1 MRSPFL
7 ITTLVLGAL
16 IGSRPPAEA
25 SEVRLASV
33 ESSCAVVGLFERCEL
48 TVRLAGAVADPYDP
62 DEVTLEA
69 TFRPA
74 GGEPV
79 IVQGFFYQPFVLS
92 GANGRELLQAE
103 GEPVWKIRFTPQRL
117 GRWSYEVRLVT
128 PAGAQAFAGEP
139 FLVVQS
145 PRRGFVRLDR
155 ERRNFRFDTGAP
167 FIPIGES
174 LCWGSRRQ
182 YEQWFRDLAR
192 QRANYIRVWLAPW
205 SLGLETAATGVG
217 RYDQARAWLLDR
229 LLEQSEAAGLYWQL
243 CLLDHRSFSQD
254 EESDWSRNPYHA
266 QQGGMCR
273 LPNEFL
279 THPDANAAFQRL
291 LRYLVN
297 RWGYSPQLAVWE
309 LFNEADLA
317 DFAPEDLAAWT
328 GRMSAFL
335 RAIDRQ
341 QRPITTSFYEA
352 SPEAVWRLPAID
364 IVQLHRYDERDFA
377 PSFTSPEITRLAETF
392 QKPVL
397 VGEFGWTD
405 EPMRRLD
412 DIGIH
417 FHDGLWASLMGG
429 SAGTGLIWYWD
440 SYVHPQGLER
450 HFRAL
455 EMFWRGEQLGGPLGR
470 VAVSSSDADVVGWAL
485 GTAERTYFWLKNR
498 THTVDRYVAYRCELA
513 KERLRVQRGEPARPV
528 AYEPRMVRGATVT
541 VEGLAWS
548 GRYRMEWWDPYR
560 GNVAARSVHRSQQGA
575 VTVDLPPLAFDV
587 AGKLIKLQWWERS

>member
-1 MRSPFL
+1 MRPSL
-7 ITTLVLGAL
+7 VTTIVLGAL
-16 IGSRPPAEA
+16 AVGRCPAEA

-33 ESSCAVVGLFERCEL
+33 ESSCAVLGLFERCEL
-48 TVRLAGAVADPYDP
+48 TVRLEGAVADPYDP

-69 TFRPA
+69 TFRPS

-79 IVQGFFYQPFVLS
+79 TVQGFSYQPFVL
-92 GANGRELLQAE
+92 ARENGRELLQAS
-103 GEPVWKIRFTPQRL
+103 GEPVWKIRFTPGRI

-205 SLGLETAATGVG
+205 SLSLETAKTGVG
-217 RYDQARAWLLDR
+217 RYDQARAWLLDH
-229 LLEQSEAAGLYWQL
+229 LLEQSEAAGLHWQL
-243 CLLDHRSFSQD
+243 CLLDHRSFSQGD
-254 EESDWSRNPYHA
+254 ESDWARNPYNA
-266 QQGGMCR
+266 KRGGMCR

-279 THPDANAAFQRL
+279 TRPDANAAFQRL
-291 LRYLVN
+291 LRYLVS
-297 RWGYSPQLAVWE
+297 RWGHSPQLATWE

-317 DFAPEDLAAWT
+317 DFAPEDLTAWI
-328 GRMSAFL
+328 GRTSAFL
-335 RAIDRQ
+335 RSIDPQ

-352 SPEAVWRLPAID
+352 SPEAVWRLPTID
-364 IVQLHRYDERDFA
+364 LVQLHRYDERDFS
-377 PSFTSPEITRLAETF
+377 PVFTDPTITQLAEAF

-405 EPMRRLD
+405 ESMRRLD

-417 FHDGLWASLMGG
+417 FHDGLWSSLMGG

-455 EMFWRGEQLGGPLGR
+455 EMFWRGEQLGRPLRR
-470 VAVSSSDADVVGWAL
+470 VAVSSSDADVAGWGL
-485 GTAERTYFWLKNR
+485 GTPERAYLWLKNR
-498 THTVDRYVAYRCELA
+498 THTVDRYIAYRCELA
-513 KERLRVQRGEPARPV
+513 KERLRAQRGEAARPV
-528 AYEPRMVRGATVT
+528 AYAPRVVRGATVT

-548 GRYRMEWWDPYR
+548 GRYRVEWWDPY
-560 GNVAARSVHRSQQGA
+560 GGKISARSVSQSHWGK
-575 VTVDLPPLAFDV
+575 VTVAVPTLGFDV
-587 AGKLIKLQWWERS
+587 AGKLIRLQWWERG